1 MRTTTT
7 TLPNGLIGIEENSRV
22 AILRALTGDHED
34 LLRDKRNLKDG
45 GIIHK
50 LLKSCL
56 VQLGPATTAP
66 EIEKLYDKHLS
77 MADMTFLLVSLRM
90 HSMGPKY
97 SFDSKCPSC
106 EGTSHLSLD
115 MSTLRLTEQP
125 EEFRGRSLCS
135 STTSMGL
142 SLEWK
147 PLLTLHTQ
155 ALETI
160 AERHKDQRATREL
173 LLQIVKYNGEQPT
186 VDSLRKLEHLERLS
200 IREAID
206 AGTGGYDIEL
216 ECECPKCD
224 AEYHTM
230 LPISMRD
237 FFYPRAG
244 IVSRGTA
251 RPFRSSGTT
260 STS

>member
-7 TLPNGLIGIEENSRV
+7 TLPNGLIDIEESPRV
-22 AILRALTGDHED
+22 AVLRSLTGDQED
-34 LLRDKRNLKDG
+34 MIRDKRNLKDG

-56 VQLGPATTAP
+56 VQLGPATTPA
-66 EIEKLYDKHLS
+66 EVEKLYDKHLT
-77 MADMTFLLVSLRM
+77 MADMTFLLVTLRM
-90 HSMGPKY
+90 HAMGPKY

-106 EGTSHLSLD
+106 EAASHMSLD
-115 MSTLRLTEQP
+115 MATLRLTEQP
-125 EEFRGRSLCS
+125 EEFRSRALCS
-135 STTSMGL
+135 STTSSGC
-142 SLEWK
+142 SLEWR

-160 AERHKDQRATREL
+160 AERYKDQRATREL
-173 LLQIVKYNGEQPT
+173 LLQVVKYKGEEPT
-186 VDSLRKLEHLERLS
+186 VDSLKKLEWAERLS

-230 LPISMRD
+230 MPVSMRD